1 MTRMGGFLMQQV
13 FSRIIHR
20 SMFQISLLFIFYISG
35 NARIIHISPDKVQK
49 IPSIAAMIAN
59 DGDTVNIEAGV
70 YLNDV
75 AVWRQNN
82 LTIRGING
90 KAHMKAPDAYAEGKA
105 IWVVKGNN
113 TVIENIEFS
122 EASVPDENGA
132 GIRQEGT
139 NLTIRNCFFHDNE
152 NGILTGKNLNS
163 EIIIENTEFARN
175 GYGDGQSHNIYIGQ
189 IKSFTLRFCYSHHAY
204 IGHNVKSRAA
214 NNFILYNRIMDEND
228 GESSF
233 AIDLPN
239 GGKSFI
245 IGNLIQQG
253 PDTDNNHLISYGA
266 EGLNNPQNALY
277 IINNTFVNQRGAGVF
292 IRVAD
297 GTEEAKIMN
306 NIFAGPGTVL
316 NGPGQ
321 LVTNLDFPDILRR
334 LSFLGANPRLV
345 DLPNFDYRLT
355 KDSPAVNAG
364 TDPGVVDGFNLVPE
378 WQYVHPMNKQKRTI
392 SGTIDVGAYEFS
404 KE

>member
-1 MTRMGGFLMQQV
+1 MQQV
-13 FSRIIHR
+13 FSRVIHR
-20 SMFQISLLFIFYISG
+20 LMFQISLLFIFYISG
-35 NARIIHISPDKVQK
+35 NARIIHISPEKVQK

-90 KAHMKAPDAYAEGKA
+90 MAHLKAPDAYAEGKG
-105 IWVVKGNN
+105 IWVIKGNN

-152 NGILTGKNLNS
+152 NGILTGKNVNS

-204 IGHNVKSRAA
+204 IGHNVKSRAMK
-214 NNFILYNRIMDEND
+214 NFILYNRIMDEND

-239 GGKSFI
+239 GGKTFI
-245 IGNLIQQG
+245 MGNLIQQG

-266 EGLNNPQNALY
+266 EGLNNPQNVLY

-292 IRVAD
+292 IRIAA

-306 NIFAGPGTVL
+306 NIFAGPGAIV

-334 LSFLGANPRLV
+334 LSFLAANPRLV

-355 KDSPAVNAG
+355 KDSPAINAG
-364 TDPGVVDGFNLVPE
+364 TDPDVIDGFNLVPE
-378 WQYVHPMNKQKRTI
+378 LQYVHPMKKRKRTI
-392 SGTIDVGAYEFS
+392 SGKIDVGAYEFC
-404 KE
+404 KK